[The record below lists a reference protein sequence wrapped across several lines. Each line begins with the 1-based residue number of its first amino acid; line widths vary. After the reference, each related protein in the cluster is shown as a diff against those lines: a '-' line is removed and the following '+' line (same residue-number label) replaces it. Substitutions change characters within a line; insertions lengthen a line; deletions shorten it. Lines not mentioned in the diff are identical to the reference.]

1 MTRKTLHQIEAELEA
16 LRAEARATATR
27 LKSDGYHTPDGVEN
41 TFGRYRKHGDWSTKV
56 EELGAAAYAAI
67 DSATRNRDQLKSQM
81 VTPTGT
87 VEERLLAEHRHNRRA
102 RRIEAA
108 IGSGAG
114 ALVDLIVNAD
124 PADLP
129 LIYEEAVDF
138 YAVKGG
144 EAGKAGL
151 AMIDHALQER
161 NPDYRSAT
169 STAGRAESTRHL
181 IEEKLRFAREAVST
195 PDASDPTPGGVATV
209 SVTAAGDDVAGLAA

>member
-1 MTRKTLHQIEAELEA
+1 MSKTLHQIEAELEA
-16 LRAEARATATR
+16 LRTEARDTARR
-27 LKSDGYHTPDGVEN
+27 LQSEGYHTPDGIDH
-41 TFGRYRKHGDWSTKV
+41 TFARYQNKGEWTTKV
-56 EELGAAAYAAI
+56 EQLGAAAYAAI
-67 DSATRNRDQLKSQM
+67 DSATSNRDAIKSQM

-87 VEERLLAEHRHNRRA
+87 VEDRLLAEQRHNRRA

-108 IGSGAG
+108 IDSGAG

-129 LIYEEAVDF
+129 LIYEEAVDH

-151 AMIDHALQER
+151 AMLDHALQER
-161 NPDYRSAT
+161 NPDYRAAV
-169 STAGRAESTRHL
+169 STAGRAESTRHV
-181 IEEKLRFAREAVST
+181 IDEKLRYVQDAVSN

-209 SVTAAGDDVAGLAA
+209 SVTAAGDDVASLTA

>member
-1 MTRKTLHQIEAELEA
+1 MAKTLHDIETELEA
-16 LRAEARATATR
+16 IRTEARATATR

-41 TFGRYRKHGDWSTKV
+41 TFARHQKHGDWSTKV

-67 DSATRNRDQLKSQM
+67 DSATSKRDALKAQM

-129 LIYEEAVDF
+129 LIYEEAVDH

-144 EAGKAGL
+144 EAGKAGM
-151 AMIDHALQER
+151 AMLDHALQER
-161 NPDYRSAT
+161 NPNYRSAT

-181 IEEKLRFAREAVST
+181 IAEKLKFVQAAVT
-195 PDASDPTPGGVATV
+195 DPNASDPTPGGMATV
-209 SVTAAGDDVAGLAA
+209 SVSAAGDDVAGLAA